1 MAVRSRSRGGR
12 RPQPHAIHK
21 PRGVVHP
28 RVVAV
33 GPEHFA
39 FVCVD
44 GAKARSRLMLADF
57 YGRVLLEPTTV
68 EHNRSAFDTALAAI
82 RAAMAPHHIE
92 DVIVVVERTG
102 RYHGPVRRAFGQ
114 AGFEVRIIH
123 PYTTKQYRLPADPG
137 HKTDDTDLSAIHRAA
152 VNGFGLAEHEPDPAD
167 VSLRLLARHR
177 RELVRKRV
185 ALRRQM
191 LEHLQS
197 FMPGY
202 SRCFADLFDSPIA
215 PRVAR
220 DLGSAAAVVEAGVAG
235 LDQRAR
241 HAGLRVQRSTLEKIV
256 AWAHSAP
263 SAEEPAPLHHRIFL
277 ELDADQ
283 LAKARSIRAIEGE
296 PAGSLARTPYVLLLS
311 VVGIN
316 VVSAAE
322 FAGEMGPI
330 EHYPKARAI
339 TGRAG
344 LYPSRYQSD
353 EVDRRDGAP
362 VRLANRD
369 LRYAILMIAD
379 NLIRCNE
386 HFRVLAAGW
395 RLRGKDAR
403 DIRVRVAGRFCRI
416 AYQMVAGR
424 TTFRH
429 PCARQRDY
437 VLDKLIRFAI
447 EHSIAPDPLSRDLDA
462 AASQLPREAYH
473 EEAVALTE
481 GLARVRRQRG
491 AGPPVLGTI
500 LPAVLARLEVDLVRS
515 TESGEA
521 DPTE

>member
-1 MAVRSRSRGGR
+1 MALKSRSKDR
-12 RPQPHAIHK
+12 RKPQPHTLHK

-44 GAKARSRLMLADF
+44 CAKARSKIMLADF

-68 EHNRSAFDTALAAI
+68 EHNRSGFGTALTSV
-82 RAAMAPHHIE
+82 RAALARHHIN

-102 RYHGPVRRAFGQ
+102 RYHGPVQRAFRE
-114 AGFEVRIIH
+114 AGFEVRIVH

-137 HKTDDTDLSAIHRAA
+137 NKTDDTDLSAIHRAA
-152 VNGFGLAEHEPDPAD
+152 INGFGLAEHEPDP
-167 VSLRLLARHR
+167 VYVQLQLLARHR
-177 RELVRKRV
+177 RKLVQKRV
-185 ALRRQM
+185 TVQQQM

-202 SRCFADLFDSPIA
+202 SRCVADVFDSPA
-215 PRVAR
+215 ALWVAR
-220 DLGSAAAVVEAGVAG
+220 ELGSAAAIVEAGVAG
-235 LDQRAR
+235 LSQRAR
-241 HAGLRVQRSTLEKIV
+241 QTGPRVQRSTLEKIV
-256 AWAHSAP
+256 AWARSAP
-263 SAEEPAPLHHRIFL
+263 SAEEPASLHRRIFL

-296 PAGSLARTPYVLLLS
+296 LAGLLARTPYVLLLS
-311 VVGIN
+311 IVGIN

-330 EHYPKARAI
+330 ERYPKARAI

-353 EVDRRDGAP
+353 QVDRRDGAL
-362 VRLANRD
+362 VRHANRD
-369 LRYAILMIAD
+369 LRHAILTIAD

-386 HFRVLAAGW
+386 HFAILAAGW
-395 RLRGKDAR
+395 RLQGKDAR
-403 DIRVRVAGRFCRI
+403 DLRVRVAGRFCRI

-424 TTFRH
+424 MTFRH

-437 VLDKLIRFAI
+437 VLNKLIKFAV
-447 EHSIAPDPLSRDLDA
+447 EHSTAPDQLVQDLDA
-462 AASQLPREAYH
+462 AVSQLPRTAYH
-473 EEAVALTE
+473 EEAVPLTE
-481 GLARVRRQRG
+481 ELARVQKRRG
-491 AGPPVLGTI
+491 AGPHPLGTI
-500 LPAVLARLEVDLVRS
+500 LPAVLAKLEVDLVRS
-515 TESGEA
+515 TESGGA

>member
-1 MAVRSRSRGGR
+1 MAVKSRSKDR
-12 RPQPHAIHK
+12 RKSQPHTLHK

-28 RVVAV
+28 RVLAV

-44 GAKARSRLMLADF
+44 CAKARSKILLADF

-68 EHNRSAFDTALAAI
+68 EHNRSAFEAALMSV
-82 RAAMAPHHIE
+82 RAAMARHQIK

-102 RYHGPVRRAFGQ
+102 RYHGPVQRAFGQ

-137 HKTDDTDLSAIHRAA
+137 NKTDDTDLAAIHRAA
-152 VNGFGLAEHEPDPAD
+152 ANGFGLSEHEPDP
-167 VSLRLLARHR
+167 VYVQLQLLARHR
-177 RELVRKRV
+177 RKLVQKRV
-185 ALRRQM
+185 TLQQQM

-202 SRCFADLFDSPIA
+202 SRCVADIFDSPAILWA
-215 PRVAR
+215 AR
-220 DLGSAAAVVEAGVAG
+220 ELGSAAAIIQAGAAG
-235 LDQRAR
+235 LSQRAR
-241 HAGLRVQRSTLEKIV
+241 QAGLRAHRATVEKIV
-256 AWAHSAP
+256 AWAQSAP
-263 SAEEPAPLHHRIFL
+263 SAEEPASLHRRIFL

-283 LAKARSIRAIEGE
+283 LAKASGIRAIEGDL
-296 PAGSLARTPYVLLLS
+296 AGLLARTPYVLLLS

-322 FAGEMGPI
+322 LAGEMGPI
-330 EHYPKARAI
+330 ERYPKARAI

-344 LYPSRYQSD
+344 LFPSRYQSD
-353 EVDRRDGAP
+353 QVDRRDGAL
-362 VRLANRD
+362 VRHANRD
-369 LRYAILMIAD
+369 LRHAILTIAD
-379 NLIRCNE
+379 NLIKCNE
-386 HFRVLAAGW
+386 HFTILAAGW

-437 VLDKLIRFAI
+437 VLNKLIKFSL
-447 EHSIAPDPLSRDLDA
+447 EHSTAPDQLSRDLHA
-462 AASQLPREAYH
+462 AVSQLPRESHH
-473 EEAVALTE
+473 EEAVPLAE
-481 GLARVRRQRG
+481 ELARVQKQRG
-491 AGPPVLGTI
+491 AGPHPLGTI
-500 LPAVLARLEVDLVRS
+500 LPAILAELEVDLVRS
-515 TESGEA
+515 TRSGEA

>member
-1 MAVRSRSRGGR
+1 MSVKSRSRRKRG
-12 RPQPHAIHK
+12 PQPHAIHK

-33 GPEHFA
+33 GPDHFA

-44 GAKARSRLMLADF
+44 CAKARSRLMLADF
-57 YGRVLLEPTTV
+57 YGRVLIEPTTV
-68 EHNRSAFDTALAAI
+68 DHNRSAFDTALAAI
-82 RAAMAPHHIE
+82 RAAMDRHHIK

-102 RYHGPVRRAFGQ
+102 RYHGPIQRAFRQ
-114 AGFEVRIIH
+114 AKFEVRIIH

-137 HKTDDTDLSAIHRAA
+137 NKTDDTDLSAIHRAA
-152 VNGFGLAEHEPDPAD
+152 VNGFGLAEHEPDPAY

-177 RELVRKRV
+177 RKLVQKRV
-185 ALRRQM
+185 IIHQQM

-202 SRCFADLFDSPIA
+202 SRCFTDLFGSPIGLWV
-215 PRVAR
+215 PRN
-220 DLGSAAAVVEAGVAG
+220 LGSATAILEAGVAG
-235 LDQRAR
+235 LSQQAR
-241 HAGLRVQRSTLEKIV
+241 EAGLKVNRSTLEKIV

-263 SAEEPAPLHHRIFL
+263 LPEEPASLHRRIFL
-277 ELDADQ
+277 DLDADQ
-283 LAKARSIRAIEGE
+283 LAKARCIRDIEGE
-296 PAGSLARTPYVLLLS
+296 LAGSLARTPYVLLLS
-311 VVGIN
+311 IVGIN

-330 EHYPKARAI
+330 EHYPNARAI

-353 EVDRRDGAP
+353 EVDRSDGSL
-362 VRLANRD
+362 VRHANRD

-379 NLIRCNE
+379 NLIKCNE
-386 HFRVLAAGW
+386 HFGVLAAGW
-395 RLRGKDAR
+395 RLKGKDTR
-403 DIRVRVAGRFCRI
+403 DIRVRAAGRFGRI

-424 TTFRH
+424 TIFRH

-437 VLDKLIRFAI
+437 ILAKLIRFAV
-447 EHSIAPDPLSRDLDA
+447 EHSLAPDQLTRDLDA
-462 AASQLPREAYH
+462 AASMLPGDAHQGEA
-473 EEAVALTE
+473 AALRDE
-481 GLARVRRQRG
+481 LARVRKQRG
-491 AGPPVLGTI
+491 SGPIALGAI
-500 LPAVLARLEVDLVRS
+500 LPAVLAKLEVDLVES
-515 TESGEA
+515 TRSGEA